1 MCINYPVR
9 YETGDIVFTCIG
21 TSLFRSVSDASR
33 CWCNHVG
40 MITGH
45 NGEDYLVAES
55 RVPFS
60 TVTTLSRFIRRS
72 AGKHYAVKRLKG
84 GLTEAQKHDVLLQ
97 VKPRLHKLYH
107 TGFSYDSSR
116 QFCSKFVF
124 DICHEALSVR
134 VGKIETFGELLQ
146 NNPDARL
153 TFWKCWFLGS
163 IPWSRR
169 TITPASLWR
178 NTDLVLVYHSHAPG
192 CSAPLLCSDD
202 VSG

>member
-1 MCINYPVR
+1 
-9 YETGDIVFTCIG
+9 
-21 TSLFRSVSDASR
+21 
-33 CWCNHVG
+33 
-40 MITGH
+40 
-45 NGEDYLVAES
+45 
-55 RVPFS
+55 
-60 TVTTLSRFIRRS
+60 
-72 AGKHYAVKRLKG
+72 VKRLKG
-84 GLTEAQKHDVLLQ
+84 GLTGTQKRDVLSQ
-97 VKPRLHKLYH
+97 VQPRLHKLYH

-178 NTDLVLVYHSHAPG
+178 NPDLELIYHSQKPDRG
-192 CSAPLLCSDD
+192 DSPLR
-202 VSG
+202 GR